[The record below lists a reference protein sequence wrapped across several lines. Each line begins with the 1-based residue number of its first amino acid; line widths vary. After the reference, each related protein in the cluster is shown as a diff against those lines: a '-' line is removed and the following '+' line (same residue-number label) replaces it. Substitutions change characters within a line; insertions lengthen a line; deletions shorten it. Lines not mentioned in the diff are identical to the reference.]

1 MVYLLLGLI
10 IAALAGYVIYLRH
23 DRLEVV
29 SINRERQA
37 ENERIES
44 DIARHNLDLA
54 QLKANIDQQNEVINS
69 LIDTATKM
77 RESAE
82 QQAIESAHI
91 QMDKTLKELEKT
103 YQETEKDLE
112 AQMECREMELE
123 ELCKQISASQDKL
136 HALESKQLSY
146 IQAQQRQEE
155 VAANQ
160 DYYRL
165 AIDEFGLNDITLLRD
180 LQAHFVKK
188 EIIDKVIWETY
199 YRPAYDL
206 LTSRLFANKG
216 KVCGIYKIT
225 NLTTGQ
231 AYIGQSVD
239 IKERF
244 RQHIKT
250 SLAYGPA
257 TNKLYQA
264 MQKSGQHNFMFE
276 VLEEVPRAQLNERET
291 YWIEFYKT
299 KDYGL
304 NSTRG
309 GS

>member
-10 IAALAGYVIYLRH
+10 IAALVGYTVHLRNN
-23 DRLEVV
+23 RLKVV

-44 DIARHNLDLA
+44 DIERHNLDLM

-77 RESAE
+77 RENAE
-82 QQAIESAHI
+82 QQAKESA
-91 QMDKTLKELEKT
+91 KTI
-103 YQETEKDLE
+103 YARETEKLE
-112 AQMECREMELE
+112 KVYQEFEQQKEKELAEIAQQVLVE
-123 ELCKQISASQDKL
+123 QDKL
-136 HALESKQLSY
+136 EQLEAKQLAY

-155 VAANQ
+155 SAANQ

-165 AIDEFGLNDITLLRD
+165 TINDLSVNDISLLRELQTRFFKKEAIDKL
-180 LQAHFVKK
+180 
-188 EIIDKVIWETY
+188 IWETY
-199 YRPAYDL
+199 YKPSYDAL
-206 LTSRLFANKG
+206 MSKLFPKAS

-225 NLTTGQ
+225 NLITGQ

>member
-10 IAALAGYVIYLRH
+10 IAALAVYTVHLRN
-23 DRLEVV
+23 DRLKVV

-44 DIARHNLDLA
+44 DIERHNLDLM

-77 RESAE
+77 RENAE
-82 QQAIESAHI
+82 QQAKESA
-91 QMDKTLKELEKT
+91 KTI
-103 YQETEKDLE
+103 YARETEKLE
-112 AQMECREMELE
+112 KVYQEFEQQKEKELAEIAQQVLVE
-123 ELCKQISASQDKL
+123 QDKL
-136 HALESKQLSY
+136 EQLEAKQLAY

-155 VAANQ
+155 SAANQ

-165 AIDEFGLNDITLLRD
+165 TIDEFGLNDITLLRD
-180 LQAHFVKK
+180 LQAHFIKK

-225 NLTTGQ
+225 NLITGQ

>member
-10 IAALAGYVIYLRH
+10 IAALVGYAIHLRNN
-23 DRLEVV
+23 RLEVV

-44 DIARHNLDLA
+44 DIERHNLDLM

-82 QQAIESAHI
+82 QQAKESA
-91 QMDKTLKELEKT
+91 KTI
-103 YQETEKDLE
+103 YARETEKLE
-112 AQMECREMELE
+112 KVYQEFGQQKEKELAEIAQQVLVE
-123 ELCKQISASQDKL
+123 QDKL
-136 HALESKQLSY
+136 EQLEAKQLAY

-155 VAANQ
+155 SAANQ

-165 AIDEFGLNDITLLRD
+165 TIDEFGLNDITLLRD
-180 LQAHFVKK
+180 LQAHFIKK

-225 NLTTGQ
+225 NLITGQ

>member
-1 MVYLLLGLI
+1 MIYLLLGLI
-10 IAALAGYVIYLRH
+10 IAALAGYTIHLRN

-44 DIARHNLDLA
+44 DIERHNLDLM

-82 QQAIESAHI
+82 QQAKESA
-91 QMDKTLKELEKT
+91 KTI
-103 YQETEKDLE
+103 YARETEKLE
-112 AQMECREMELE
+112 KVYQEFGQQKEKELAEIAQQVLVE
-123 ELCKQISASQDKL
+123 QDKL
-136 HALESKQLSY
+136 EQLEAKQLAY

-155 VAANQ
+155 SAANQ

-165 AIDEFGLNDITLLRD
+165 TIDEFGLNDITLLRD
-180 LQAHFVKK
+180 LQAHFIKK

-225 NLTTGQ
+225 NLITGQ

>member
-10 IAALAGYVIYLRH
+10 IAALAGYTIHLRN

-44 DIARHNLDLA
+44 DIERHNLDLM

-82 QQAIESAHI
+82 QQAKESA
-91 QMDKTLKELEKT
+91 KTI
-103 YQETEKDLE
+103 YARETEKLE
-112 AQMECREMELE
+112 KVYQEFGQQKEKELAEIAQQVLVE
-123 ELCKQISASQDKL
+123 QDKL
-136 HALESKQLSY
+136 EQLEAKQLAY

-155 VAANQ
+155 SAANQ

-165 AIDEFGLNDITLLRD
+165 TIDEFGLNDITLLRD
-180 LQAHFVKK
+180 LQAHFIKK

-225 NLTTGQ
+225 NLITGQ

>member
-10 IAALAGYVIYLRH
+10 IAALVGYTIHLRN

-44 DIARHNLDLA
+44 DIERHNLDLM

-82 QQAIESAHI
+82 QQAKESA
-91 QMDKTLKELEKT
+91 KTI
-103 YQETEKDLE
+103 YARETEKLE
-112 AQMECREMELE
+112 KAYQEFGQQKEKELTEIAQQVLVE
-123 ELCKQISASQDKL
+123 QDKL
-136 HALESKQLSY
+136 EQLEAKQLAY

-155 VAANQ
+155 SAANQ

-165 AIDEFGLNDITLLRD
+165 TIDELSVNDIGLLRELQTRFFKKEAIDKL
-180 LQAHFVKK
+180 
-188 EIIDKVIWETY
+188 IWETY
-199 YRPAYDL
+199 YKPSYDTL
-206 LTSRLFANKG
+206 MSKLFPKTS

-225 NLTTGQ
+225 NLITGQ

>member
-10 IAALAGYVIYLRH
+10 IAALVGYTVHLRNN
-23 DRLEVV
+23 RLKVV

-44 DIARHNLDLA
+44 DIERHNLDLM

-77 RESAE
+77 RENAE
-82 QQAIESAHI
+82 QQAKESA
-91 QMDKTLKELEKT
+91 KTI
-103 YQETEKDLE
+103 YARETEKLE
-112 AQMECREMELE
+112 KVYQEFEQQKEKELAEIAQQVLVE
-123 ELCKQISASQDKL
+123 QDKL
-136 HALESKQLSY
+136 KQLEAKQLAY

-155 VAANQ
+155 SAANQ

-165 AIDEFGLNDITLLRD
+165 TIDDLSVNDISLLRELQTRFFKKEAIDKL
-180 LQAHFVKK
+180 
-188 EIIDKVIWETY
+188 IWETY
-199 YRPAYDL
+199 YKPSYDAL
-206 LTSRLFANKG
+206 MSKLFPKAS

-225 NLTTGQ
+225 NLITGQ

>member
-10 IAALAGYVIYLRH
+10 IVALAGYTVHLRN
-23 DRLEVV
+23 DRLKVV

-44 DIARHNLDLA
+44 DIERHNLDLM

-77 RESAE
+77 RKNAE
-82 QQAIESAHI
+82 QQAKESA
-91 QMDKTLKELEKT
+91 KTI
-103 YQETEKDLE
+103 YARETEKLE
-112 AQMECREMELE
+112 KVYQEFEQQKEKELAEIAQQVLVE
-123 ELCKQISASQDKL
+123 QDKL
-136 HALESKQLSY
+136 EQLEAKQLAY

-155 VAANQ
+155 SAANQ

-165 AIDEFGLNDITLLRD
+165 TIDDLSVNDISLLRELQTRFFKKEAIDKL
-180 LQAHFVKK
+180 
-188 EIIDKVIWETY
+188 IWETY
-199 YRPAYDL
+199 YKPSYDAL
-206 LTSRLFANKG
+206 MSKLFPKTS

-225 NLTTGQ
+225 NLITGQ